1 MELAERGCHG
11 DDMHWRLQLLVL
23 LSTSHIIQQGF
34 VRRFEELINDH
45 RGQIIYRLDMKSL
58 LGNDNF
64 KKKIVFFFVFFCRR
78 VGLYVTFV
86 LEEKQVIAIQKL

>member
-11 DDMHWRLQLLVL
+11 DDMHWQLQLLVL

-45 RGQIIYRLDMKSL
+45 RGQIICRLDMKSL
-58 LGNDNF
+58 LGNGNLIF
-64 KKKIVFFFVFFCRR
+64 KFFFFKDCRF
-78 VGLYVTFV
+78 VCHIYV
-86 LEEKQVIAIQKL
+86 LEEKQTIAIQKL